1 MVFNAILRLPLNKKL
16 SFDGNG
22 EAIDR
27 TEISNA
33 LSTMA
38 RRAFRRLNIS
48 INFFCKDLRRK
59 LEQGNRIEQL

>member
-1 MVFNAILRLPLNKKL
+1 MVFNAILRLLRNKKL
-16 SFDGNG
+16 TLAGNG

-38 RRAFRRLNIS
+38 RRAFHRLNI
-48 INFFCKDLRRK
+48 
-59 LEQGNRIEQL
+59 